1 MSIRCYSNLS
11 ANKLQHMSAL
21 KLDFCDLRVLAK
33 KPANLSGHP
42 TQVSQ
47 YASQGLEQS
56 PSGIP
61 ELVYATKAY
70 SGTLSR
76 RNLRQL
82 WAI

>member
-1 MSIRCYSNLS
+1 
-11 ANKLQHMSAL
+11 MSAL

-61 ELVYATKAY
+61 ELVYATNKTVKNNFTKCAC
-70 SGTLSR
+70 SDLSID
-76 RNLRQL
+76 QP
-82 WAI
+82 